1 MKRIFIAMAVCLA
14 CCFTTAQ
21 AQFKFGLKGGVNV
34 STVRL
39 NSSVFDGSNRAGFH
53 VGPTLEFTLPLGWLG
68 LDISAL
74 YDTYKVAIE
83 GVDETTGNLSKSSST
98 LRYVDVPLNVNLGF
112 GLGSFAKIFVST
124 GPQVAFSLGDSKI
137 LDYHYDLKNS
147 LFSWNA
153 GLNVRILKHYQVGYT
168 YNVGVGNTAEL
179 SYKDANPLGLAKKM
193 KNSTHK
199 ITLSYYF

>member
-1 MKRIFIAMAVCLA
+1 MAVCFA

-21 AQFKFGLKGGVNV
+21 AQFKFGLKGGLNV
-34 STVRL
+34 SSVRL

-68 LDISAL
+68 LEISAL
-74 YDTYKVAIE
+74 YDTYKVAME
-83 GVDETTGNLSKSSST
+83 GVDENGNLTKPSST
-98 LRYVDVPLNVNLGF
+98 LRYVDVPLNVNAGF
-112 GLGSFAKIFVST
+112 GLGSFAKILIST
-124 GPQVAFSLGDSKI
+124 GPQIAFSLGDSKI
-137 LDYHYDLKNS
+137 LDYKYDLKNS

-153 GLNVRILKHYQVGYT
+153 GLNVRLFKHYQVGYT
-168 YNVGVGNTAEL
+168 YNVGIGNTAEL
-179 SYKDANPLGLAKKM
+179 SVKDVNPLKLSEKL

>member
-1 MKRIFIAMAVCLA
+1 MKRILMAMAVCLA

-21 AQFKFGLKGGVNV
+21 AQFKFGLKGGLNV
-34 STVRL
+34 SSVRL

-68 LDISAL
+68 LEISAL
-74 YDTYKVAIE
+74 YDTYKVAMKGE
-83 GVDETTGNLSKSSST
+83 DENGNLTKPSST
-98 LRYVDVPLNVNLGF
+98 LRYVDVPLNVNAGF
-112 GLGSFAKIFVST
+112 GLGSFAKIFIST
-124 GPQVAFSLGDSKI
+124 GPQIAFSLGDSKI
-137 LDYHYDLKNS
+137 LDYKYDLKNS

-153 GLNVRILKHYQVGYT
+153 GLNVRLFKHYQVGYT
-168 YNVGVGNTAEL
+168 YNVGIGNTAEL
-179 SYKDANPLGLAKKM
+179 SAKDVNPLKLSEKL

>member
-1 MKRIFIAMAVCLA
+1 MAVCLA

-21 AQFKFGLKGGVNV
+21 AQFKFGLKGGLNV
-34 STVRL
+34 SSVRL

-68 LDISAL
+68 LEISAL
-74 YDTYKVAIE
+74 YDTYKVAME
-83 GVDETTGNLSKSSST
+83 GVDENGNLTKPSST
-98 LRYVDVPLNVNLGF
+98 LRYVDVPLNVNAGF
-112 GLGSFAKIFVST
+112 GLGSFAKIFIST
-124 GPQVAFSLGDSKI
+124 GPQIAFSLGDSKI
-137 LDYHYDLKNS
+137 LDYKYDLKNS

-153 GLNVRILKHYQVGYT
+153 GLNVRLFKHYQVGYT
-168 YNVGVGNTAEL
+168 YNVGIGNTAEL
-179 SYKDANPLGLAKKM
+179 SVKDVNPLKLSEKL

>member
-1 MKRIFIAMAVCLA
+1 MAACFA

-21 AQFKFGLKGGVNV
+21 AQFKFGLKGGLNV
-34 STVRL
+34 SSVRL

-68 LDISAL
+68 LEISAL
-74 YDTYKVAIE
+74 YDTYKVAME
-83 GVDETTGNLSKSSST
+83 GVDENGNLTKPSST
-98 LRYVDVPLNVNLGF
+98 LRYVDVPLNVNAGF
-112 GLGSFAKIFVST
+112 GLGSFAKIFIST
-124 GPQVAFSLGDSKI
+124 GPQIAFSLGDSKI
-137 LDYHYDLKNS
+137 LDYKYDLKNS

-153 GLNVRILKHYQVGYT
+153 GLNVRLFKHYQVGYT
-168 YNVGVGNTAEL
+168 YNVGIGNTAEL
-179 SYKDANPLGLAKKM
+179 SVKDVNPLKLSEKL

>member
-1 MKRIFIAMAVCLA
+1 MKRILIAMAVCLA

-21 AQFKFGLKGGVNV
+21 AQFKFGLKGGLNV
-34 STVRL
+34 SSVRL

-68 LDISAL
+68 LEISAL
-74 YDTYKVAIE
+74 YDTYKVAMKGE
-83 GVDETTGNLSKSSST
+83 DENGNLTKPSST
-98 LRYVDVPLNVNLGF
+98 LRYVDVPLNVNAGF
-112 GLGSFAKIFVST
+112 GLGSFAKIFIST
-124 GPQVAFSLGDSKI
+124 GPQIAFSLGDSKI
-137 LDYHYDLKNS
+137 LDYKYDLKNS

-153 GLNVRILKHYQVGYT
+153 GLNVRLFKHYQVGYT
-168 YNVGVGNTAEL
+168 YNVGIGNTAEL
-179 SYKDANPLGLAKKM
+179 SVKDVNPLKLSEKL

>member
-21 AQFKFGLKGGVNV
+21 AQFKFGLKGGLNV
-34 STVRL
+34 SSVRL

-68 LDISAL
+68 LEISAL
-74 YDTYKVAIE
+74 YDTYKVAME
-83 GVDETTGNLSKSSST
+83 GVDEFNNPTKSSST
-98 LRYVDVPLNVNLGF
+98 LRYVDVPLNVNAGF
-112 GLGSFAKIFVST
+112 GLGSFAKIFIST
-124 GPQVAFSLGDSKI
+124 GPQIAFSLGDSKI
-137 LDYHYDLKNS
+137 LDYKYDLKNS

-153 GLNVRILKHYQVGYT
+153 GLNVRLFKHYQVGYT
-168 YNVGVGNTAEL
+168 YNVGIGNTAEL
-179 SYKDANPLGLAKKM
+179 SAKDVNPLKLSEKL

>member
-1 MKRIFIAMAVCLA
+1 MKRILIAMAVCLA

-21 AQFKFGLKGGVNV
+21 AQFKFGLKGGLNV
-34 STVRL
+34 SSVRL

-68 LDISAL
+68 LEISAL
-74 YDTYKVAIE
+74 YDAYKVAME
-83 GVDETTGNLSKSSST
+83 GVDEFNNPTKSSST
-98 LRYVDVPLNVNLGF
+98 LRYVDVPLNVNAGF
-112 GLGSFAKIFVST
+112 GLGSFAKIFIST
-124 GPQVAFSLGDSKI
+124 GPQIAFSLGDSKI
-137 LDYHYDLKNS
+137 LDYKYDLKNS

-153 GLNVRILKHYQVGYT
+153 GLNVRLFKHYQVGYT
-168 YNVGVGNTAEL
+168 YNVGIGNTAEL
-179 SYKDANPLGLAKKM
+179 SAKDVNPLKLSEKL

>member
-1 MKRIFIAMAVCLA
+1 MAVCFA

-21 AQFKFGLKGGVNV
+21 AQFKFGLKGGLNV
-34 STVRL
+34 SSVRL

-68 LDISAL
+68 LEISAL
-74 YDTYKVAIE
+74 YDTYKVAME
-83 GVDETTGNLSKSSST
+83 GVDENGNLTKPSST
-98 LRYVDVPLNVNLGF
+98 LRYVDVPLNVNAGF
-112 GLGSFAKIFVST
+112 GLGSFAKIFIST
-124 GPQVAFSLGDSKI
+124 GPQIAFSLGDSKI
-137 LDYHYDLKNS
+137 LDYQYDLKNS

-153 GLNVRILKHYQVGYT
+153 GLNVRLFKHYQVGYT
-168 YNVGVGNTAEL
+168 YNVGIGNTAEL
-179 SYKDANPLGLAKKM
+179 SAKDVNPLKLSEKL

>member
-1 MKRIFIAMAVCLA
+1 MKRILIAMAVCLA

-21 AQFKFGLKGGVNV
+21 AQFKFGLKGGLNV
-34 STVRL
+34 SSVRL

-68 LDISAL
+68 LEISAL
-74 YDTYKVAIE
+74 YDTYKVAME
-83 GVDETTGNLSKSSST
+83 GVDENGNLTKPSST
-98 LRYVDVPLNVNLGF
+98 LRYVDVPLNVNAGF
-112 GLGSFAKIFVST
+112 GLGSFAKIFIST
-124 GPQVAFSLGDSKI
+124 GPQIAFSLGDSKI
-137 LDYHYDLKNS
+137 LDYKYDLKNS

-153 GLNVRILKHYQVGYT
+153 GLNVRLFKHYQLGYT
-168 YNVGVGNTAEL
+168 YNVGIGNTAEL
-179 SYKDANPLGLAKKM
+179 SAKDVNPLKLSEKL

>member
-1 MKRIFIAMAVCLA
+1 MKRILIAMAVCLA

-21 AQFKFGLKGGVNV
+21 AQFKFGLKGGLNV
-34 STVRL
+34 SSVRL

-68 LDISAL
+68 LEISAL
-74 YDTYKVAIE
+74 YDTYKVAMKGE
-83 GVDETTGNLSKSSST
+83 DENGNLTKPAST
-98 LRYVDVPLNVNLGF
+98 LRYVDVPLNVNAGF
-112 GLGSFAKIFVST
+112 GLGSFAKIFIST
-124 GPQVAFSLGDSKI
+124 GPQIAFSLGDSKI
-137 LDYHYDLKNS
+137 LDYKYDLKNS

-153 GLNVRILKHYQVGYT
+153 GLNVRLFKHYQVGYT
-168 YNVGVGNTAEL
+168 YNVGIGNTAEL
-179 SYKDANPLGLAKKM
+179 SAKDVNPLKLSEKL

>member
-1 MKRIFIAMAVCLA
+1 MKRILIAMAVCLA

-21 AQFKFGLKGGVNV
+21 AQFKFGLKGGLNV
-34 STVRL
+34 SSVRL

-68 LDISAL
+68 LEISAL
-74 YDTYKVAIE
+74 YDTYKVAME
-83 GVDETTGNLSKSSST
+83 GVDEFNNPTKSSST
-98 LRYVDVPLNVNLGF
+98 LRYVDVPLNVNAGF
-112 GLGSFAKIFVST
+112 GLGSFAKIFIST
-124 GPQVAFSLGDSKI
+124 GPQIAFSLGDSKI
-137 LDYHYDLKNS
+137 LDYKYDLKNS

-153 GLNVRILKHYQVGYT
+153 GLNVRLFKHYQVGYT
-168 YNVGVGNTAEL
+168 YNVGIGNTAEL
-179 SYKDANPLGLAKKM
+179 SAKDVNPLRLSEKL

>member
-1 MKRIFIAMAVCLA
+1 MAVCLA

-21 AQFKFGLKGGVNV
+21 AQFKFGLKGGLNV
-34 STVRL
+34 SSVRL

-68 LDISAL
+68 LEISAL
-74 YDTYKVAIE
+74 YDTYKVAME
-83 GVDETTGNLSKSSST
+83 GVDENGNLTKPSST
-98 LRYVDVPLNVNLGF
+98 LRYVDVPLNVNAGF
-112 GLGSFAKIFVST
+112 GLGSFAKIFIST
-124 GPQVAFSLGDSKI
+124 GPQIAFSLGDSKI
-137 LDYHYDLKNS
+137 LDYKYDLKNS

-153 GLNVRILKHYQVGYT
+153 GLNVRLFKHYQVGYT
-168 YNVGVGNTAEL
+168 YNVGIGNTAEL
-179 SYKDANPLGLAKKM
+179 SAKDVNPLKLSEKL

>member
-1 MKRIFIAMAVCLA
+1 MKRILIAMAVCLA

-21 AQFKFGLKGGVNV
+21 AQFKFGLKGGLNV
-34 STVRL
+34 SSVRL

-68 LDISAL
+68 LEISAL
-74 YDTYKVAIE
+74 YDTYKVAME
-83 GVDETTGNLSKSSST
+83 GVDENGNLTKPSST
-98 LRYVDVPLNVNLGF
+98 LRYVDVPLNVNAGF
-112 GLGSFAKIFVST
+112 GLGSFAKIFIST
-124 GPQVAFSLGDSKI
+124 GPQIAFSLGDSKI
-137 LDYHYDLKNS
+137 LDYKYDLKNS

-153 GLNVRILKHYQVGYT
+153 GLNVRLFKHYQVGYT
-168 YNVGVGNTAEL
+168 YNVGIGNTAEL
-179 SYKDANPLGLAKKM
+179 SAKDVNPLKLSEKL

>member
-1 MKRIFIAMAVCLA
+1 MKRILIAMAVCLA

-21 AQFKFGLKGGVNV
+21 AQFKFGLKGGLNV
-34 STVRL
+34 SSVRL

-68 LDISAL
+68 LEISAL
-74 YDTYKVAIE
+74 YDTYKVAME
-83 GVDETTGNLSKSSST
+83 GVDENGNLTKPSST
-98 LRYVDVPLNVNLGF
+98 LRYVDVPLNVNAGF
-112 GLGSFAKIFVST
+112 GLGSFAKIFIST
-124 GPQVAFSLGDSKI
+124 GPQIAFSLGDSKI
-137 LDYHYDLKNS
+137 LDYKYDLKNS

-153 GLNVRILKHYQVGYT
+153 GLNVRLFKHYQVGYT
-168 YNVGVGNTAEL
+168 YNVGIGNTAEL
-179 SYKDANPLGLAKKM
+179 SVKDVNPLKLSEKL

>member
-1 MKRIFIAMAVCLA
+1 MAVCLA

-21 AQFKFGLKGGVNV
+21 AQFKFGLKGGLNV
-34 STVRL
+34 SSVRL

-68 LDISAL
+68 LEISAL
-74 YDTYKVAIE
+74 YDTYKVAME
-83 GVDETTGNLSKSSST
+83 GVDEFNNPAKSSST
-98 LRYVDVPLNVNLGF
+98 LRYVDVPLNVNAGF
-112 GLGSFAKIFVST
+112 GLGSFAKIFIST
-124 GPQVAFSLGDSKI
+124 GPQIAFSLGDSKI
-137 LDYHYDLKNS
+137 LDYKYDLKNS

-153 GLNVRILKHYQVGYT
+153 GLNVRLFKHYQVGYT
-168 YNVGVGNTAEL
+168 YNVGIGNTAEL
-179 SYKDANPLGLAKKM
+179 SAKDVNPLKLSEKL

>member
-1 MKRIFIAMAVCLA
+1 MKRILIAMAVCLA

-21 AQFKFGLKGGVNV
+21 AQFKFGLKGGLNV
-34 STVRL
+34 SSVRL

-68 LDISAL
+68 LEISAL
-74 YDTYKVAIE
+74 YDTYKVAME
-83 GVDETTGNLSKSSST
+83 GVDEFNNPAKSSST
-98 LRYVDVPLNVNLGF
+98 LRYVDVPLNVNAGF
-112 GLGSFAKIFVST
+112 GLGSFAKIFIST
-124 GPQVAFSLGDSKI
+124 GPQIAFSLGDSKI
-137 LDYHYDLKNS
+137 LDYQYDLKNS

-153 GLNVRILKHYQVGYT
+153 GLNVRLFKHYQVGYT
-168 YNVGVGNTAEL
+168 YNVGIGNTAEL
-179 SYKDANPLGLAKKM
+179 SVKDVNPLKLSEKL